1 MKGEKE
7 ERHGSEGMTVKNGH
21 VGATQRENM
30 TTKTTTTTLQA
41 ELLRLRRQFRNVH
54 TGEGSGSGSKDDVAV
69 GASLHPLH
77 SHEEQISS
85 LEELQ
90 ATIRSMRAGVDSFLD
105 SLIVEQAAGPRL
117 ASGNTPSNG
126 AAASQDIDAAQ
137 PKEESSSLED
147 KKGAGGSSSSN
158 NKARFSSLLREQAS
172 HLSTIDSLTDF
183 VVNGGHYGGLSGKGK
198 AKEQSL
204 CASGFLPRSLAV
216 CALDPTW
223 LFGRL
228 RDETVVWPNTSQESS
243 GRALQALVE
252 TVQDLAK
259 DSGLEAFAEDHRPA
273 KTSPPSSNSLS
284 SSSSESLGHLYT
296 LTLAASIFVID
307 VDFGIQKVS
316 DEQVWRPK
324 LRVRISYATDSS
336 SGAGP
341 SHTYGGGTPRK
352 RDEGLCAFVHH
363 DVETLG
369 RLLFGLERG
378 DNIVGGDP
386 TSKAI
391 AHFQRLRKTI
401 GTLCHLD
408 KLSSRRHAA
417 NEDGANQVPDL
428 FAAMDDLVKA
438 LEMDSED
445 SASSLKGL
453 ISLCHAG
460 SPYSTLVYHTMPP
473 ILERSEIERQIE
485 SASLGQ
491 EVENGRST
499 YSVRFSVAPC
509 QFPLNGSDGG
519 KTKIAELGSVTQGT
533 EAEETNKEPSA
544 DAPLRFLAHLD
555 PPVIVPRRKARKIAE
570 RIGLMS
576 DGGVNDQSP
585 AEAALASALF
595 SAGSTSAVTTQ
606 APSAMFATTS
616 PESSNL
622 IQSAMFAYSGNGST
636 ARPASLNGSQAN
648 GTANGNGNVGGF
660 SFHLGP
666 SSSSM
671 DLLAS
676 SQQVPRMPVETFRF
690 ERLICAGAGVSASGS
705 RRRRPR
711 SGKLDFKFDIRTTAH
726 AAEGEQG
733 LQGLEINSIPF
744 DSMEALRDIV
754 EILKRQTQVN
764 ELLCEHLDDQEGSNE
779 QEVDGGVRV
788 EVTYGLKEEEHLNIA
803 IPVRLRTLVGE
814 REQEKEQ
821 VWICTCRLDANL
833 DDGWRVSE
841 GRITKVGGK
850 RRRRRGKQGPDP
862 EEPDEEQEEHLIEGE
877 TLRDWAS
884 NLGEGSSEKGDRR
897 LEGLATRMYNYVE
910 ARYGIQEE
918 KKQTK
923 NAQVDEDMA
932 SVSAEDLER
941 SEVHEEAKKRRR
953 SEQLDSVIEEEDE
966 DEDVSPTAAAAA
978 LPPSGRLTRRSSHLV
993 SGSAM
998 EKETHAR
1005 RPSTAS
1011 GLRSSSPAANS
1022 MAGTKRRASQSL
1034 DQDSGAV
1041 GTRRTS
1047 RRKS

>member
-1 MKGEKE
+1 
-7 ERHGSEGMTVKNGH
+7 MTVKNGH

-30 TTKTTTTTLQA
+30 TTKTTKTTLQA

-54 TGEGSGSGSKDDVAV
+54 TGEGSGSGFKDEVPV

-77 SHEEQISS
+77 SHEEQIPS

-90 ATIRSMRAGVDSFLD
+90 ATIRSMRAVVDSFLD
-105 SLIVEQAAGPRL
+105 SLIVEQAAAGPRL

-126 AAASQDIDAAQ
+126 AAASQYIDEAQ
-137 PKEESSSLED
+137 PKEGSSSLED
-147 KKGAGGSSSSN
+147 KKGAGSSSSSN

-183 VVNGGHYGGLSGKGK
+183 VVNGGHYGGPSGKGK

-204 CASGFLPRSLAV
+204 CASGFLPQSLAV

-223 LFGRL
+223 LFGRFK
-228 RDETVVWPNTSQESS
+228 DETVVWPNTSQESS

-252 TVQDLAK
+252 TVQELAK

-273 KTSPPSSNSLS
+273 KSSPPSSNSLS

-316 DEQVWRPK
+316 DEHVWRPK

-336 SGAGP
+336 NGAGP
-341 SHTYGGGTPRK
+341 SHSQGGGAPRK

-363 DVETLG
+363 DVEALG

-408 KLSSRRHAA
+408 NLSSRRHAA

-428 FAAMDDLVKA
+428 FAAMDDLTKA
-438 LEMDSED
+438 LGIDSED
-445 SASSLKGL
+445 STSSLKGL
-453 ISLCHAG
+453 IPLCHAG

-491 EVENGRST
+491 EGKNERST

-533 EAEETNKEPSA
+533 EAEETNKESSPG
-544 DAPLRFLAHLD
+544 APLRFLAQLD
-555 PPVIVPRRKARKIAE
+555 PPVIVPRQKARKIAE
-570 RIGLMS
+570 RIGLVS

-622 IQSAMFAYSGNGST
+622 IQSAMLAYSGNGST

-676 SQQVPRMPVETFRF
+676 SQQVPRMPLDTFRF
-690 ERLICAGAGVSASGS
+690 ERLISAGAGVSVSGS

-764 ELLCEHLDDQEGSNE
+764 ELLREHLDDQEGSNE
-779 QEVDGGVRV
+779 QEPDGGVRV
-788 EVTYGLKEEEHLNIA
+788 EVTYELQEEEHLKVA
-803 IPVRLRTLVGE
+803 IPVRLRTLVG
-814 REQEKEQ
+814 EQEKEQ
-821 VWICTCRLDANL
+821 VWICTCRLDADL

-850 RRRRRGKQGPDP
+850 RRRRRGKQGLDP
-862 EEPDEEQEEHLIEGE
+862 EEQDEEQGEHLIEGE
-877 TLRDWAS
+877 MQREWARH
-884 NLGEGSSEKGDRR
+884 LGEGNSEKGDRR

-910 ARYGIQEE
+910 ARYGVQEE

-941 SEVHEEAKKRRR
+941 REVHEEATKRRR

-966 DEDVSPTAAAAA
+966 DEDEDVSPTAAAAA
-978 LPPSGRLTRRSSHLV
+978 LPPTGRLTRRSSHLV
-993 SGSAM
+993 SGTTM

-1022 MAGTKRRASQSL
+1022 VAGTKRRASQSL